1 MGPATTPRASRSGR
15 RALAGWAAVLAVALA
30 GGAWI
35 ATTTSDA
42 AAQREQFARGAAL
55 YQRNCGVCHSSDG
68 SGVPGVAP
76 PLTGFSFAR
85 IDLSMRTGRMPLSDP
100 SRGVEERTFTDA
112 ERRATMAYLAEEL
125 DLDRDLPDP
134 PSGDAGPGRELYAV
148 NCAQCHG
155 ASGKG
160 GVAGDGVEIPPVV
173 GLDDTTVAVAIREGP
188 FAMPRF
194 SSELLSDEEVGHITA
209 FLDEDVHQPNSP
221 LGLEEVGELN
231 AIFFAALLTAAVVL
245 VCLWAAGLREGRPAP
260 PPSDTGG
267 DEG

>member
-1 MGPATTPRASRSGR
+1 MGPATRQQASRSGL
-15 RALAGWAAVLAVALA
+15 RALAGWAVVLAAALA

-35 ATTTSDA
+35 ATSTSDA
-42 AAQREQFARGAAL
+42 AAQQEQFARGAEL
-55 YQRNCGVCHSSDG
+55 YQRNCGVCHSSDA
-68 SGVPGVAP
+68 SGVAGVAP

-125 DLDRDLPDP
+125 DLDGDLPDP

-160 GVAGDGVEIPPVV
+160 GVAGDGVEIPPVI
-173 GLDDTTVAVAIREGP
+173 GLDDTTIAAAVREGP

-194 SSELLSDEEVGHITA
+194 SSELVSDEELGHITA
-209 FLDEDVHQPNSP
+209 FLDEDVHQPHSP
-221 LGLEEVGELN
+221 LGIQEVGELN
-231 AIFFAALLTAAVVL
+231 AIFFAALLTAAVVV
-245 VCLWAAGLREGRPAP
+245 VCLWAAGLRERRPAP
-260 PPSDTGG
+260 PPTETG
-267 DEG
+267 DED